1 MSASPRSSFPP
12 IPQHHHVSLRTET
25 VGPERRHPRSWEQQ
39 IFQWNNAEDFDKDIF
54 HLDQISDC
62 LADPSRADAAK
73 NAQNKY
79 GLVQRLVV

>member
-54 HLDQISDC
+54 HLDQI
-62 LADPSRADAAK
+62 LIALQTRVERMQQGTRK
-73 NAQNKY
+73 Q
-79 GLVQRLVV
+79 V